1 MSLSPFMCRSS
12 DGWGQTDSS
21 ALGFANQTILGTKRG
36 KCCGHEMSSIIPSS
50 MMTFS
55 WGLIQLQ
62 VSFLAGHGL

>member
-21 ALGFANQTILGTKRG
+21 ALGFANQTILGMKRG
-36 KCCGHEMSSIIPSS
+36 KRCGHEMTSIIPSS

-55 WGLIQLQ
+55 CGLIQLQ
-62 VSFLAGHGL
+62 VLCLTGHGM